1 MFERLCSSS
10 KVNQVSGK
18 TRKKE
23 KGEENKS
30 IYHDMHLNPHP
41 AISVV
46 VVLLPSALA
55 VLAHINKHAV
65 NKR

>member
-1 MFERLCSSS
+1 MQFVQSEPS
-10 KVNQVSGK
+10 KWKNKGK
-18 TRKKE
+18 REKVKKI
-23 KGEENKS
+23 KAF
-30 IYHDMHLNPHP
+30 IMMHLNPHP